1 MATGGGVHT
10 VTATV
15 TKGIEFFSPFPCH
28 CRHSVNKPLKEKF
41 YFGTAIATERR
52 ITKRETEGEGVSS
65 SCV

>member
-15 TKGIEFFSPFPCH
+15 TKGMEFLCPFPCH
-28 CRHSVNKPLKEKF
+28 CHHSVNKHLKEKF
-41 YFGTAIATERR
+41 YFSMVIATERR

-65 SCV
+65 SRV